1 MNYRSVLLSTFLLA
15 TGCAQVGPATQVFTP
30 ATANARLSEADAV
43 QMYLAG
49 RELDPVEGI
58 WNWADGSYQ
67 VVITRNNT
75 GVREDFKYIGILM
88 KSRVS
93 GWSPGQVKLLL
104 DETSTEE
111 VLAGIY
117 YGSNKMENRMSF
129 TMPGPNMIETAS
141 PIYMYGEP
149 LKVVLV
155 RSNRRMAS
163 NAGGDDRLST
173 DTTLAAIQP

>member
-1 MNYRSVLLSTFLLA
+1 MNYRSVWLSTFLLVS
-15 TGCAQVGPATQVFTP
+15 GCAQVGPAAQVFTP
-30 ATANARLSEADAV
+30 AMANARLSESDAV
-43 QMYLAG
+43 QLYLAG
-49 RELDPVEGI
+49 RELDPIEGI

-93 GWSPGQVKLLL
+93 GWRPGQVKLLL
-104 DETSTEE
+104 DETGSQET
-111 VLAGIY
+111 LDGIY
-117 YGSNKMENRMSF
+117 YGSNQMENRMSF
-129 TMPGPNMIETAS
+129 TMSDPNMIETAS

-155 RSNRRMAS
+155 RSNHRV
-163 NAGGDDRLST
+163 AGNFGSDATLST
-173 DTTLAAIQP
+173 DATLAAVQP

>member
-1 MNYRSVLLSTFLLA
+1 MNYRSVWLSMILLVS
-15 TGCAQVGPATQVFTP
+15 GCAQVGPATQVFTP
-30 ATANARLSEADAV
+30 ATADARLSESDAV
-43 QMYLAG
+43 QLYLAG

-93 GWSPGQVKLLL
+93 GWRPGQVKLLL
-104 DETSTEE
+104 DETSSQET
-111 VLAGIY
+111 LDGIY
-117 YGSNKMENRMSF
+117 YGSNQMENRMSF
-129 TMPGPNMIETAS
+129 TMPDPDSIETAS

-155 RSNRRMAS
+155 RSNRRT
-163 NAGGDDRLST
+163 AGNIGADVRPST
-173 DTTLAAIQP
+173 DVTLAAMQP